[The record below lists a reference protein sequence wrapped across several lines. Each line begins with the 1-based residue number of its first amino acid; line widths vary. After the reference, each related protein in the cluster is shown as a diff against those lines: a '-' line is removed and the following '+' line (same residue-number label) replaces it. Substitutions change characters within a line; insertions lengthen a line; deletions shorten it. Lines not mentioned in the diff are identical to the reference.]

1 MYFLFLILL
10 CDNDRLLCDNSRLS
24 WDSDQIQSLILSGK
38 DNLNGFRKDSYTT
51 QKDRLNFGLANS
63 RTDCETAHPL
73 FSGALGSVWGI
84 LPRKKNLLIFLSELR
99 SDNLYGIEYE
109 ILVGACI
116 MKTNR
121 CLLSHSSRLLSY

>member
-38 DNLNGFRKDSYTT
+38 DNLNGFRKGSYTT

-63 RTDCETAHPL
+63 RTDCETSAPVVL
-73 FSGALGSVWGI
+73 WCSGFSVGNTAKEKSTD
-84 LPRKKNLLIFLSELR
+84 IFIRGE
-99 SDNLYGIEYE
+99 
-109 ILVGACI
+109 
-116 MKTNR
+116 K
-121 CLLSHSSRLLSY
+121 

>member
-1 MYFLFLILL
+1 MDVLNSPDSVLSIFDTL
-10 CDNDRLLCDNSRLS
+10 CDNDQLLCDNSRLS

-73 FSGALGSVWGI
+73 FSGALGSVQWGI
-84 LPRKKNLLIFLSELR
+84 LPRKKNQLIFLSELR

-109 ILVGACI
+109 IW
-116 MKTNR
+116 
-121 CLLSHSSRLLSY
+121 